1 MSVSLAYVL
10 EQAGYDLS
18 TVEDAKWLVSKVV
31 EFEQLVVEAEDLID
45 SGEEE

>member
-18 TVEDAKWLVSKVV
+18 TVEDARWLVSKVA
-31 EFEQLVVEAEDLID
+31 EFEQIIVEAEDLIEQED
-45 SGEEE
+45 V